1 MNITNDIQCI
11 ICSTNNGFSS
21 ADLRSIIVLVVLTS
35 IALAVCYVGVLLYA
49 IRTRFV
55 PEKTSNVIVHNNDA
69 FKNGEEL
76 YEDFVQPIDNSR
88 QATTTTTPIQQVRF
102 AVENELVPTVSY
114 L

>member
-1 MNITNDIQCI
+1 
-11 ICSTNNGFSS
+11 
-21 ADLRSIIVLVVLTS
+21 
-35 IALAVCYVGVLLYA
+35 
-49 IRTRFV
+49 
-55 PEKTSNVIVHNNDA
+55 VHNNDA

-102 AVENELVPTVSY
+102 AVENELVPTMSY